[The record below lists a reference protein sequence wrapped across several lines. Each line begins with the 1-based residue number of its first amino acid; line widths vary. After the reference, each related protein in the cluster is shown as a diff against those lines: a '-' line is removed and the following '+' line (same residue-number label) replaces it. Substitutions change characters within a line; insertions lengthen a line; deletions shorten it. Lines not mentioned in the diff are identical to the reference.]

1 MIALGLVGL
10 LAAHVLLYSGFKGTN
25 PKDEIVAA
33 FTGETAT
40 KTLDT
45 PTANDPSVAPTPT
58 GPGQAKQPVG
68 PVGARII
75 STVANHAARPIGN
88 WESDNAVD
96 VVPEPN
102 LGIGSPVRAVESGT
116 IGINFGWNRLGGYRL
131 TLMTPF
137 NDFYYAHF
145 SGYAPLILPGRRV
158 GKGDVIGYMGDTGN
172 AKGTPHVHLGS
183 RVGDP
188 SAYVNSL
195 F

>member
-10 LAAHVLLYSGFKGTN
+10 LAAYIAIYSGFKGTN

-33 FTGETAT
+33 FTGKSAV
-40 KTLDT
+40 KTLGT
-45 PTANDPSVAPTPT
+45 PTATANADPSVPAPT
-58 GPGQAKQPVG
+58 GPNQAKQPVG

-75 STVANHAARPIGN
+75 DTVAGHMARPIGN

-96 VVPEPN
+96 VVPDPN
-102 LGIGSPVRAVESGT
+102 TGIGTPVRAVEAGT
-116 IGINFGWNRLGGYRL
+116 IGFNFGWNRLGGYRL
-131 TLMTPF
+131 TLQTPF

-145 SGYAPLILPGRRV
+145 TGYAPLILPGRRV
-158 GKGDVIGYMGDTGN
+158 QKGDVIGYMGNTG
-172 AKGTPHVHLGS
+172 TSVPHVHLAC

-188 SAYVNSL
+188 TPYANSL

>member
-10 LAAHVLLYSGFKGTN
+10 LAAYVLLYSGFKGTN

-33 FTGETAT
+33 FTGTEAK

-45 PTANDPSVAPTPT
+45 PTNGSTPSVDSAPTAAT
-58 GPGQAKQPVG
+58 SGKQPIG

-75 STVANHAARPIGN
+75 DTVAGHNARPIGN

-102 LGIGSPVRAVESGT
+102 TGIGTPVHAVESGT
-116 IGINFGWNRLGGYRL
+116 IGFNFGWNRLVGYRL
-131 TLMTPF
+131 TLQTPF

-145 SGYAPLILPGRRV
+145 SGYAPLIVPGRRV
-158 GKGDVIGYMGDTGN
+158 MKGDVIGYMGMTGSHI
-172 AKGTPHVHLGS
+172 PHVHLAS
-183 RVGDP
+183 RVADP
-188 SAYVNSL
+188 TPYANSL